1 MRSRAP
7 DPDEAVH
14 AFGRRVA
21 EVRLERGW
29 TQEQL
34 AERAEVS
41 VRWVQHIEQGTQNL
55 TIRSVAKLAGVLR
68 VALPALFESPQT
80 PKRGRGRP
88 RAVASTTRRGRDA
101 SPGRRPSP

>member
-7 DPDEAVH
+7 DPDEAVR

-21 EVRLERGW
+21 EVRHERAW

-41 VRWVQHIEQGTQNL
+41 VRYIQHIEQGRQNL
-55 TIRSVAKLAGVLR
+55 TIRSAVRLAWVLR
-68 VALPALFESPQT
+68 VQLGELFQAPRRGKP
-80 PKRGRGRP
+80 PKGRP
-88 RAVASTTRRGRDA
+88 RSRARARSGSR
-101 SPGRRPSP
+101 